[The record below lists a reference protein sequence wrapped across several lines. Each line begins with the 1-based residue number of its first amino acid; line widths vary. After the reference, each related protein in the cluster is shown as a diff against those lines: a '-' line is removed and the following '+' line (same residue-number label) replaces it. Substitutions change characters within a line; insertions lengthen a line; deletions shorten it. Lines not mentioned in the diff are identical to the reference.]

1 MPVFDFSNIPD
12 PKGDPQCT
20 YTVFYSEESEPT
32 PERPLLLLDN
42 HARQWKHHSCGMF
55 TNPIRRTAFEFQEG
69 DPAGQTDDNAPVKAS
84 GSASAGSSAR
94 ALGTASA
101 DILQIDARFVSLLR
115 WLGENHIRVRLSG
128 ANREDG
134 YAVYKIREMAFGGG
148 SKLSAEDGFLQFM
161 ITRLLA
167 SSAPVET
174 EEEEEEEEGDSMKL
188 TSLQS
193 ITDFMTCAGRT
204 LPDNIR
210 LWARRNLAVA
220 RSNEVS
226 PEERRHAQRALSI
239 MMNIQWKNN
248 YFEAIDPQEARRIL
262 DEELYGMERVKQR
275 IIETIIQINRTHTLP
290 AYGLLLV
297 GPAGTGK
304 SQIAYAVAR
313 ILKLPWTTLDMSS
326 INDPEQLTGS
336 SRVYANAKPG
346 IIMEAFSMAGESNL
360 VFIINELDKA
370 AAGKGNGNPADVLL
384 TLLDNLGFTDNYME
398 CMVPTVGVYPI
409 ATANDK
415 SQISAPLMSRF
426 AVVDIPDYTDEE
438 KKIIFSRF
446 ALPKVLRR
454 IGLLEKECI
463 VTPEALDV
471 VVEKYRDTTG
481 IRDLEQAA
489 EHLAANALYQI
500 EANHVKQVVFDA
512 AMAHDLLM

>member
-1 MPVFDFSNIPD
+1 MPVFDFGEMPE
-12 PKGDPQCT
+12 KGQTPECT
-20 YTVFYSEESEPT
+20 YTVFQSDESEMT
-32 PERPLLLLDN
+32 PEKPVMLLDN
-42 HARQWKHHSCGMF
+42 QKRQWKHHSCGVF
-55 TNPIRRTAFEFQEG
+55 TNPIKRTSFEFQEE
-69 DPAGQTDDNAPVKAS
+69 D
-84 GSASAGSSAR
+84 
-94 ALGTASA
+94 GTVSA
-101 DILQIDARFVSLLR
+101 DILQIDARFVSLLK
-115 WLGENHIRVRLSG
+115 WLGKNHIHVRLSG
-128 ANREDG
+128 KNREDG
-134 YAVYKIREMAFGGG
+134 YAVYKIREIAFGGG
-148 SKLSAEDGFLQFM
+148 TKLSAEDGFLQFM
-161 ITRLLA
+161 IDRLLA
-167 SSAPVET
+167 SSAPEPEQ
-174 EEEEEEEEGDSMKL
+174 EEEDEEEAGDEMKL

-204 LPDNIR
+204 MPDNIR

-220 RSNEVS
+220 RSHEVS

-248 YFEAIDPQEARRIL
+248 YFPAIDPAEARRIL

-290 AYGLLLV
+290 AYGLLLI

-336 SRVYANAKPG
+336 SRIYANAKPG
-346 IIMEAFSMAGESNL
+346 IIMEAFSMAGESSL

-370 AAGKGNGNPADVLL
+370 ASGKGNGNPADVLL

-398 CMVPTVGVYPI
+398 CMIPTGGVYPI

-426 AVVDIPDYTDEE
+426 AVIDIPDYTAEE
-438 KKIIFSRF
+438 KKVIFSKF
-446 ALPKVLRR
+446 SLPKVLKR
-454 IGLLEKECI
+454 ISLQSEECI
-463 VTPEALDV
+463 VPEET
-471 VVEKYRDTTG
+471 VEAVIEKFADTSG

-489 EHLAANALYQI
+489 EHIAANALYQI
-500 EANHVKQVVFDA
+500 EVNHVSQVVFTPE
-512 AMAHDLLM
+512 MVQDLLA

>member
-1 MPVFDFSNIPD
+1 MPVFDFSGASDKKP
-12 PKGDPQCT
+12 GVQSECT
-20 YTVFYSEESEPT
+20 YTTFQSNEKETS
-32 PERPLLLLDN
+32 PEKPIMILDN
-42 HARQWKHHSCGMF
+42 SSRQWKHHSCGIF
-55 TNPIRRTAFEFQEG
+55 TNPIKRTSFEFKE
-69 DPAGQTDDNAPVKAS
+69 DDGVF
-84 GSASAGSSAR
+84 
-94 ALGTASA
+94 SA
-101 DILQIDARFVSLLR
+101 DIISIDSRFVSLLK
-115 WLGENHIRVRLSG
+115 WLGENHINVRLSG
-128 ANREDG
+128 ENKENG
-134 YAVYKIREMAFGGG
+134 YAVYKIRETAFGGG
-148 SKLSAEDGFLQFM
+148 TKLSAEDGFLQFM
-161 ITRLLA
+161 IERLLA
-167 SSAPVET
+167 SSAPAEIVEDED
-174 EEEEEEEEGDSMKL
+174 EEETGDEMKL
-188 TSLQS
+188 TSIQS

-220 RSNEVS
+220 RSHEVS

-262 DEELYGMERVKQR
+262 DEELYGMESVKQR

-336 SRVYANAKPG
+336 SRIYANAKPG
-346 IIMEAFSMAGESNL
+346 IIMEAFSAAGESNL

-370 AAGKGNGNPADVLL
+370 ASGKGNGNPADVLL

-426 AVVDIPDYTDEE
+426 AVIDIPDYTSEE
-438 KKIIFSRF
+438 KKIIFSKYV
-446 ALPKVLRR
+446 LPKVLKRMSLKAEECVVTEE
-454 IGLLEKECI
+454 GLNAI
-463 VTPEALDV
+463 VELHKNTS
-471 VVEKYRDTTG
+471 G

-489 EHLAANALYQI
+489 EHIAANALYQI
-500 EANHVKQVVFDA
+500 EVDHLTGVTFNADMVRGLFS
-512 AMAHDLLM
+512 

>member
-1 MPVFDFSNIPD
+1 MI
-12 PKGDPQCT
+12 
-20 YTVFYSEESEPT
+20 
-32 PERPLLLLDN
+32 LDN
-42 HARQWKHHSCGMF
+42 SSCQWKHHSCGIF
-55 TNPIRRTAFEFQEG
+55 TNPIKRTSFEFKE
-69 DPAGQTDDNAPVKAS
+69 DDGVF
-84 GSASAGSSAR
+84 
-94 ALGTASA
+94 SA
-101 DILQIDARFVSLLR
+101 DIISIDSRFVSLLK
-115 WLGENHIRVRLSG
+115 WLGENHINVRLSG
-128 ANREDG
+128 ENKENG
-134 YAVYKIREMAFGGG
+134 YAVYKIRETAFGGG
-148 SKLSAEDGFLQFM
+148 TKLSAEDGFLQFM
-161 ITRLLA
+161 IERLLA
-167 SSAPVET
+167 SSAPAELVEDED
-174 EEEEEEEEGDSMKL
+174 EEEAGDEMKL
-188 TSLQS
+188 TSIQS

-220 RSNEVS
+220 RSHEVS

-239 MMNIQWKNN
+239 MMNVQWKSN

-262 DEELYGMERVKQR
+262 DEELYGMESVKQR

-336 SRVYANAKPG
+336 SRIYANAKPG
-346 IIMEAFSMAGESNL
+346 IIMEAFSAAGESNL

-370 AAGKGNGNPADVLL
+370 ASGKGNGNPADVLL

-426 AVVDIPDYTDEE
+426 AVIDIPDYTSEE
-438 KKIIFSRF
+438 KKIIFSKYV
-446 ALPKVLRR
+446 LPKVLKRMSLKAEECVVTED
-454 IGLLEKECI
+454 GLDAI
-463 VTPEALDV
+463 VELHKNTS
-471 VVEKYRDTTG
+471 G

-489 EHLAANALYQI
+489 EHIAANALYQI
-500 EANHVKQVVFDA
+500 EVDHLTGVTFNAEMVRE
-512 AMAHDLLM
+512 LLS